1 MVTDATHFAVW
12 PLSGRAF
19 GFRYSWNGVDWP
31 DEPPQMVTLPTGGW
45 VKQITAVNGM
55 IEDPLHKGTVTVFFT
70 GVDGRGVGAVGSLQ
84 ALVSYS

>member
-1 MVTDATHFAVW
+1 
-12 PLSGRAF
+12 
-19 GFRYSWNGVDWP
+19 
-31 DEPPQMVTLPTGGW
+31 MVTLPTGGW